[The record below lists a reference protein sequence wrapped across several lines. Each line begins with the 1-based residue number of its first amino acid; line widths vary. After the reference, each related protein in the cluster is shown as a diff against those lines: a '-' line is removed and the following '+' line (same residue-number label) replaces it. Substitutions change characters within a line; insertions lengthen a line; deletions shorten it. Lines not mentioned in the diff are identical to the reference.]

1 MANTRPYALS
11 RQVYDLVS
19 DLLTHQLKTMNN
31 LFKYCLAA
39 TLILSVSACKKY
51 TDLDIENPNRKDESN
66 FWKTSTDALQGLNA
80 VYGNFYRN
88 GSPGSRWTPFYFDVR
103 SDDGYSTS
111 PWNELRSVGALNIT
125 QYSFEVNY
133 DTWWH
138 HWRGV
143 YRANQVITN
152 VPKIAMDETLKNRY
166 VGEAKFLRAVYYYSL
181 LSIWGNIPL
190 VLQPSLPSDKPTQV
204 SQEQVYAQI
213 EKDLTDAIAAL
224 PTSYTGDDI
233 GRATK
238 GAAYGMLG
246 RVYLQEK
253 KYQQAADALA
263 WLITGPGQSLY
274 DLVPNYAD
282 NFKHTTENNKESV
295 FEIQF
300 KMRPENG
307 GDDGPTSNVGTS
319 RAPFFAPPG
328 NGFNDANMHRW
339 VVWEF
344 LKEKTAGGQ
353 RDPRLAVTA
362 LYDSTD
368 ERGPDFTIV
377 YGSTFTS
384 KNYDAGI
391 KTRVWYHKYLD
402 DYFRINQF
410 EVFNSPI
417 NFRYIRFADV
427 LLMYAEALNALGQ
440 TNNAYQYVDR
450 VRQRSGLEK
459 LSVTKP
465 GMSQAQFLQQLMHE
479 RIMELTG
486 EQVRWNDL
494 ARWGYFDDATKL
506 AELKAHDPEFNN
518 FVIGKSKYMPIPQ
531 TEIDIN
537 PNLKQNPNW

>member
-1 MANTRPYALS
+1 MANTRHYALLL
-11 RQVYDLVS
+11 QVYVLVF
-19 DLLTHQLKTMNN
+19 DLLTHQLKTMKN

-51 TDLDIENPNRKDESN
+51 TNLDIQNPNRKDESN
-66 FWKTSTDALQGLNA
+66 FWKTNVDALQGMNA

-138 HWRGV
+138 HWRGI
-143 YRANQVITN
+143 YRANQVIAN
-152 VPKIAMDETLKNRY
+152 VPNIAMDETLKNRY

-190 VLQPSLPSDKPTQV
+190 ILEPSQPSDKPSQV

-224 PTSYTGDDI
+224 PTAYTGDDI

-263 WLITGPGQSLY
+263 WLISGPGQSLY
-274 DLVPNYAD
+274 DLVPNFAD

-328 NGFNDANMHRW
+328 NGFGDANMNRW

-344 LKEKTAGGQ
+344 LKENTDGGQ

-368 ERGPDFTIV
+368 VRGPDFTIV

-384 KNYDAGI
+384 KNYDPGI

-402 DYFRINQF
+402 DYFRINEF

-459 LSVTKP
+459 LSVTRP
-465 GMSQAQFLQQLMHE
+465 GLSQAQFLQQLMHE
-479 RIMELTG
+479 RITELTG

-506 AELKAHDPEFNN
+506 DELKTHDPEFNN

-537 PNLKQNPNW
+537 PNLKQNSNW

>member
-1 MANTRPYALS
+1 M
-11 RQVYDLVS
+11 
-19 DLLTHQLKTMNN
+19 KKIIK
-31 LFKYCLAA
+31 FCLAT
-39 TLILSVSACKKY
+39 TLMVSVSSCKKY
-51 TDLDIENPNRKDESN
+51 LDLDIANPNRVDESN
-66 FWKTSTDALQGLNA
+66 FWKTGADALKGINA

-88 GSPGSRWTPFYFDVR
+88 GSPGSRWTPFYFDIR

-143 YRANQVITN
+143 YRANQVLAN
-152 VPKIAMDETLKNRY
+152 VPAITMDETLKKQY
-166 VGEAKFLRAVYYYSL
+166 IGEAKFLRAVYYYNL
-181 LSIWGNIPL
+181 VTIWGNIPL
-190 VLQPSLPSDKPTQV
+190 ILQPSKPDDKPSQV
-204 SQEQVYAQI
+204 PQEQVWAQI
-213 EKDLTDAIAAL
+213 EKDLTEAAEAL
-224 PTSYTGDDI
+224 PTSYTGDEI

-238 GAAYGMLG
+238 GAAYGLLG
-246 RVYLQEK
+246 RAYLQQK
-253 KYQQAADALA
+253 KYQQAVTALQ
-263 WLITGPGQSLY
+263 WLITGPGQALY
-274 DLVPNYAD
+274 DLVPNFAD

-328 NGFNDANMHRW
+328 HGFSDANMQRW
-339 VVWEF
+339 VVQEF
-344 LKEKTAGGQ
+344 LKEQTATGE
-353 RDPRLAVTA
+353 RDPRLAATA

-384 KNYDAGI
+384 KNYDNNF
-391 KTRVWYHKYLD
+391 KNRVWYHKYLD

-417 NFRYIRFADV
+417 NFRLIRFSDV
-427 LLMYAEALNALGQ
+427 LLMYAEALNASGQ
-440 TNNAYQYVDR
+440 TAAAYPYIDR
-450 VRQRSGLEK
+450 VRQRAGMKTLTVAMPGL
-459 LSVTKP
+459 T
-465 GMSQAQFLQQLMHE
+465 QAQFQKQLEHE
-479 RIMELTG
+479 RIVELTG
-486 EQVRWNDL
+486 ESLRWNDL
-494 ARWGYFDDATKL
+494 ARWGYFDDAAKL
-506 AELKAHDPEFNN
+506 AELKARDAEFNN
-518 FVIGKSKYMPIPQ
+518 FIIGRNKYMPIPQ

-537 PNLKQNPNW
+537 PNLKQNPKW

>member
-1 MANTRPYALS
+1 MNTLY
-11 RQVYDLVS
+11 
-19 DLLTHQLKTMNN
+19 
-31 LFKYCLAA
+31 KYCLAA
-39 TLILSVSACKKY
+39 ALVLSTASCKKY
-51 TDLDIENPNRKDESN
+51 TELDIENPNRVDESN
-66 FWKTSTDALQGLNA
+66 FWKTQEHAVQGINA

-88 GSPGSRWTPFYFDVR
+88 GSPGSRWTPFYMDIR

-143 YRANQVITN
+143 YRANQVIAY
-152 VPKIAMDETLKNRY
+152 VPGIDMDAALKSRI
-166 VGEAKFLRAVYYYSL
+166 VGEAKFLRAVYYYNL
-181 LSIWGNIPL
+181 ISIWGNIPL
-190 VLQPSLPSDKPTQV
+190 VLEPSNPADKPSQV
-204 SQEQVYAQI
+204 APDMVWSQI
-213 EKDLTDAIAAL
+213 EKDLTEAAEAL
-224 PTSYTGDDI
+224 PTSYTGDET
-233 GRATK
+233 GRATR

-246 RVYLQEK
+246 RVHLQQKE
-253 KYQQAADALA
+253 YPEAMEALS
-263 WLITGPGQSLY
+263 WLINGPGQQIY
-274 DLVPNYAD
+274 DLMANYAD

-328 NGFNDANMHRW
+328 HGFNDANMHRW
-339 VVWEF
+339 IVWEF
-344 LKEKTAGGQ
+344 LKETTASGE

-368 ERGPDFTIV
+368 QGGPDLTSV

-384 KNYDAGI
+384 KNYNPDI
-391 KTRVWYHKYLD
+391 QKRVWYHKYLD
-402 DYFRINQF
+402 DYFRINEF

-417 NFRYIRFADV
+417 NFRLIRFADV
-427 LLMYAEALNALGQ
+427 LLMYAEALNGNNQ
-440 TNNAYQYVDR
+440 TPEAYAFVDR
-450 VRQRSGLEK
+450 VRERAGLEK
-459 LSVTKP
+459 LSVTMP
-465 GMSQAQFLQQLMHE
+465 GMTRDQFLKQLEHE

-486 EQVRWNDL
+486 ESLRWNDL

-506 AELKAHDPEFNN
+506 AELKARDPEFNN
-518 FVIGKSKYMPIPQ
+518 FDLNKDKFMPIPQ